1 MCAAAPFPPPAA
13 AKKYLQ
19 RAVPPLAGIFCPQSR
34 RRREHKAAARRQT
47 SVPRSARHYQ
57 HHPAALRRG
66 VHSLAIL
73 AKISPSGV
81 VNILQNKTFSFFS
94 KHLMGG
100 TKCRPVHL
108 RKYFCRLRRYRAAFC
123 CPARPASNFAKASS
137 DKKPPAFLQLFLGQG
152 EVLLRSLMFFLGEAQ
167 KNKTK

>member
-81 VNILQNKTFSFFS
+81 VNILQKNPNRNGWDFFISF
-94 KHLMGG
+94 
-100 TKCRPVHL
+100 VHQGFL
-108 RKYFCRLRRYRAAFC
+108 VGLALILKGYAVDWLTRAG
-123 CPARPASNFAKASS
+123 KEW
-137 DKKPPAFLQLFLGQG
+137 Q
-152 EVLLRSLMFFLGEAQ
+152 
-167 KNKTK
+167 